1 MRHEESWQ
9 PSKYVQRRGTL
20 RASRIVNEV
29 GVASRLVADLVA
41 ERYSRYL
48 PQYARGRLVDL
59 GCGKVPLYGAY
70 KPLVNSVTCVD
81 WENSVHVNPH
91 LDVRTSLAE
100 RLPFDARAFDT
111 IILSDV
117 LEHVAEPSVLW
128 DEMARI
134 LAPGGHLI
142 LNVPFLYCIHESPH
156 DYYRYTSFALRRF
169 AEMRGLTVSVL
180 ETVGG
185 GLDVVADTI
194 GKQLQVIPIVGS
206 VLARCVQGTA
216 SWFGRTGIGRKI
228 ALTSGRV
235 MPLGYFMVVERPM
248 SNVE

>member
-1 MRHEESWQ
+1 M
-9 PSKYVQRRGTL
+9 
-20 RASRIVNEV
+20 
-29 GVASRLVADLVA
+29 
-41 ERYSRYL
+41 
-48 PQYARGRLVDL
+48 
-59 GCGKVPLYGAY
+59 
-70 KPLVNSVTCVD
+70 
-81 WENSVHVNPH
+81 
-91 LDVRTSLAE
+91 
-100 RLPFDARAFDT
+100 
-111 IILSDV
+111 
-117 LEHVAEPSVLW
+117 
-128 DEMARI
+128 
-134 LAPGGHLI
+134 
-142 LNVPFLYCIHESPH
+142 LNVHPLHSIEELSHAYQ
-156 DYYRYTSFALRRF
+156 RYTSFALRRF
-169 AEMRGLTVSVL
+169 AEMRGLTVRIL